1 MSWLEILRSIW
12 PVMAGITP
20 LVLAGGF
27 AWLRLQFPTKL
38 DLEKLKSEREKA
50 LVDVVAKFA
59 VEISDLRGQTTT
71 NSDRQIA
78 SEQRLNAIEADLH
91 RAPSRVELSKDIGK
105 VAERVGHLEAGLEA
119 LSKQIE
125 TTNSY
130 LHTLI
135 EKQIK

>member
-1 MSWLEILRSIW
+1 MNWLEVLRSIW

-27 AWLRLQFPTKL
+27 AWLRLQFPTKA
-38 DLEKLKSEREKA
+38 DLEKLKAEREKA
-50 LVDVVAKFA
+50 VAEAREKLEIELA
-59 VEISDLRGQTTT
+59 EISGRTTA

-78 SEQRLNAIEADLH
+78 SEQRLNAIEADLL
-91 RAPSRVELSKDIGK
+91 RSPSKIELSKDIGK
-105 VAERVGHLEAGLEA
+105 VAERVGHLEAGVDA
-119 LSKQIE
+119 LSKQIG